1 VVERSTVNRLVVGS
15 SPTWGV
21 YNIYVYYKFFTYC
34 MTSEIHRILWKGI
47 YALGNLRLAIVL
59 LLFIAAIS
67 SLGTIIEQEKT
78 ISFYETNYP
87 ISNPIAGFIH
97 SDFILFFGLNHV
109 YTTSWFLILL
119 FLFGGSLL
127 SCTFSRQI
135 PSLKLARLWKFF
147 KRENGANKM
156 GISFSL
162 SNGSLAQFSYLL
174 RQKNYNVIQQ
184 GPYIYAY
191 KGLVGKIGP
200 ILVHL
205 SIICI
210 LIGSILGAL
219 TGFML
224 QELVPK
230 GELFHLQNIISSGPL
245 SYIRQDFEGYIH
257 DFNIAYNDQGIVDQ
271 FYSEIDILDN
281 DLEIK
286 KEKTIFVNEP
296 LRYSGVTFYQ
306 TDWSIVN
313 LKFTLNEEEYI
324 DIPLRE
330 ITGEGNSRFWIGSL
344 DYGTKNK
351 LILVLQD
358 LTGKYLLY
366 NSEKRLL
373 GQSEI
378 GHKVFFNGN
387 ELRLNK
393 ILPSTGLQIKSDPG
407 IPLVYIGFFFLIF
420 SVLLSYT
427 SYFQIW
433 VVKKQNKVYVYGDTN
448 RAIYFFEKTI
458 LEIINNLQNDS
469 IRFKRPIEF

>member
-1 VVERSTVNRLVVGS
+1 
-15 SPTWGV
+15 
-21 YNIYVYYKFFTYC
+21 
-34 MTSEIHRILWKGI
+34 MTGQINRILWKLI
-47 YALGNLRLAIVL
+47 YLLGNLRLAIIL
-59 LLFIAAIS
+59 LLFIALIS

-87 ISNPIAGFIH
+87 ISTPIAGFIN
-97 SDFILFFGLNHV
+97 SDFILFFGLDHI
-109 YTTSWFLILL
+109 YTASWFLILL

-127 SCTFSRQI
+127 SCTLSRQI

-147 KRENGANKM
+147 RRETSTNKM

-162 SNGSLAQFSYLL
+162 SNASLAQFSYLL
-174 RQKNYNVIQQ
+174 RQRQYNVIQQ

-210 LIGSILGAL
+210 LIGSILGSL

-224 QELVPK
+224 QELIPK
-230 GELFHLQNIISSGPL
+230 GELFHLQNVISSGPL
-245 SYIRQDFEGYIH
+245 SYIPQNFEGYVR
-257 DFNIAYNDQGIVDQ
+257 DFNIAYNDQGMVDQ
-271 FYSEIDILDN
+271 FYSELDILDN
-281 DLEIK
+281 DLQIK

-306 TDWSIVN
+306 TDWSILS
-313 LKFTLNEEEYI
+313 LKFTLNNTENLEI
-324 DIPLRE
+324 ILRE
-330 ITGEGNSRFWIGSL
+330 ISGESNSRFWIGSL
-344 DYGTKNK
+344 EYEDKNK
-351 LILVLQD
+351 ILVVLQD

-366 NSEKRLL
+366 DSEKRLL

-378 GHKVFFNGN
+378 GHKIFFTGN

-448 RAIYFFEKTI
+448 RAIYFFEKSI
-458 LEIINNLQNDS
+458 LEIISNIQNDS
-469 IRFKRPIEF
+469 LKLKVPSNP

>member
-1 VVERSTVNRLVVGS
+1 
-15 SPTWGV
+15 
-21 YNIYVYYKFFTYC
+21 
-34 MTSEIHRILWKGI
+34 MTGHINRILWKLI
-47 YALGNLRLAIVL
+47 YLLGNLRLAIIL
-59 LLFIAAIS
+59 LLFIALIS

-87 ISNPIAGFIH
+87 ISNPIAGFIN
-97 SDFILFFGLNHV
+97 SDFILFFGLDHV
-109 YTTSWFLILL
+109 YTANWFLTLL

-127 SCTFSRQI
+127 SCTLSRQI

-147 KRENGANKM
+147 KSENKTNKM
-156 GISFSL
+156 GISFTL
-162 SNGSLAQFSYLL
+162 SNGSLSHFSYLL
-174 RQKNYNVIQQ
+174 RQRQYNVIQQ
-184 GPYIYAY
+184 GSYIYAY

-210 LIGSILGAL
+210 LVGSVLGSL

-224 QELVPK
+224 QELIPK

-245 SYIRQDFEGYIH
+245 SYIPQNFEGYIR
-257 DFNIAYNDQGIVDQ
+257 DFNIAYNDQGMVDQ

-281 DLEIK
+281 DLQIK

-306 TDWSIVN
+306 TDWSIVS
-313 LKFTLNEEEYI
+313 LKFSLNNRENFEVF
-324 DIPLRE
+324 LRE
-330 ITGEGNSRFWIGSL
+330 VNGESNSRFWIGSL
-344 DYGTKNK
+344 EYKAK
-351 LILVLQD
+351 SKILVVLQD

-366 NSEKRLL
+366 DSEKKLL

-378 GHKVFFNGN
+378 GHNIFFNGN
-387 ELRLNK
+387 HLRLNK

-407 IPLVYIGFFFLIF
+407 IPLVYTGFFFLIF
-420 SVLLSYT
+420 SVLISYT

-448 RAIYFFEKTI
+448 RAIYFFEKSI
-458 LEIINNLQNDS
+458 LEIINNLQSDS
-469 IRFKRPIEF
+469 LRFKVPSKPLN

>member
-1 VVERSTVNRLVVGS
+1 
-15 SPTWGV
+15 
-21 YNIYVYYKFFTYC
+21 
-34 MTSEIHRILWKGI
+34 MTSHINRILWKFI
-47 YALGNLRLAIVL
+47 YLLGNLRLAIIL
-59 LLFIAAIS
+59 LLFIALIS

-87 ISNPIAGFIH
+87 ITNPIAGFIN
-97 SDFILFFGLNHV
+97 SDFILFFGLDHV
-109 YTTSWFLILL
+109 YTASWFLILL

-147 KRENGANKM
+147 RRGNKINKA
-156 GISFSL
+156 GIAFSL
-162 SNGSLAQFSYLL
+162 NNGSLTQFSYLL
-174 RQKNYNVIQQ
+174 RERHYNVIQQ

-210 LIGSILGAL
+210 LVGSVLGSL

-230 GELFHLQNIISSGPL
+230 GELFHLQNIISSGSL
-245 SYIRQDFEGYIH
+245 SYIPQNFEGYIN
-257 DFNIAYNDQGIVDQ
+257 DFNIAYNDQGMVDQ

-281 DLEIK
+281 NLQIQ

-306 TDWSIVN
+306 TDWSIVS
-313 LKFTLNEEEYI
+313 LKFTLNERENI

-330 ITGEGNSRFWIGSL
+330 IAGENTSRFWIGSL
-344 DYGTKNK
+344 GYGSDNK
-351 LILVLQD
+351 VLVVLQD

-366 NSEKRLL
+366 DSEKKLL
-373 GQSEI
+373 GQSDI
-378 GHKVFFNGN
+378 GHKIFFNGN
-387 ELRLNK
+387 DLRLNK

-407 IPLVYIGFFFLIF
+407 IPLVYIGFLFLIF

-448 RAIYFFEKTI
+448 RAIYFFEKSI
-458 LEIINNLQNDS
+458 LEIINNVQSDS
-469 IRFKRPIEF
+469 LRFKVPTKSLN

>member
-1 VVERSTVNRLVVGS
+1 
-15 SPTWGV
+15 
-21 YNIYVYYKFFTYC
+21 
-34 MTSEIHRILWKGI
+34 MTSHINRILWKLI
-47 YALGNLRLAIVL
+47 YLLGNLRLAIIL
-59 LLFIAAIS
+59 LLFIALIS

-87 ISNPIAGFIH
+87 ISNSIAGFIN
-97 SDFILFFGLNHV
+97 SDFILFFGLDHV
-109 YTTSWFLILL
+109 YTANWFLTLL

-147 KRENGANKM
+147 KSENKTNKM
-156 GISFSL
+156 GISFTL
-162 SNGSLAQFSYLL
+162 SNGSLSQFSYLL
-174 RQKNYNVIQQ
+174 RQRQYNVIQQ
-184 GPYIYAY
+184 GSYIYAY

-210 LIGSILGAL
+210 LVGSVLGSL

-224 QELVPK
+224 QELIPK
-230 GELFHLQNIISSGPL
+230 GELFHLQNIISSGSL
-245 SYIRQDFEGYIH
+245 SYIPQNFEGYIG
-257 DFNIAYNDQGIVDQ
+257 DFNIAYNDQGMVDQ

-281 DLEIK
+281 DLQIK

-306 TDWSIVN
+306 TDWSIVS
-313 LKFTLNEEEYI
+313 LKFTLNNRENFEI
-324 DIPLRE
+324 FLRE
-330 ITGEGNSRFWIGSL
+330 VNGESNSRFWIGSL
-344 DYGTKNK
+344 ESEAKSK
-351 LILVLQD
+351 ILVVLQD

-366 NSEKRLL
+366 DSEKKLL

-378 GHKVFFNGN
+378 GHKIFFNGN
-387 ELRLNK
+387 HLRLNK

-407 IPLVYIGFFFLIF
+407 IPLVYTGFFFLIF
-420 SVLLSYT
+420 SVLISYT

-433 VVKKQNKVYVYGDTN
+433 IVKKQNKVYVYGDTN
-448 RAIYFFEKTI
+448 RAIYFFEKSI
-458 LEIINNLQNDS
+458 LEIINNLQSDS
-469 IRFKRPIEF
+469 LRFKVPSKPLN

>member
-1 VVERSTVNRLVVGS
+1 
-15 SPTWGV
+15 
-21 YNIYVYYKFFTYC
+21 
-34 MTSEIHRILWKGI
+34 
-47 YALGNLRLAIVL
+47 
-59 LLFIAAIS
+59 LFIALIS

-87 ISNPIAGFIH
+87 ISNSIAGFIN
-97 SDFILFFGLNHV
+97 SDFILFFGLDHV
-109 YTTSWFLILL
+109 YTANWFLTLL

-147 KRENGANKM
+147 KSENKTNKM
-156 GISFSL
+156 GISFTL
-162 SNGSLAQFSYLL
+162 SNGSLSQFSYLL
-174 RQKNYNVIQQ
+174 RQRQYNVIQQ
-184 GPYIYAY
+184 GSYIYAY

-210 LIGSILGAL
+210 LVGSVLGSL

-224 QELVPK
+224 QELIPK
-230 GELFHLQNIISSGPL
+230 GELFHLQNIISSGSL
-245 SYIRQDFEGYIH
+245 SYIPQNFEGYIG
-257 DFNIAYNDQGIVDQ
+257 DFNIAYNDQGMVDQ

-281 DLEIK
+281 DLQIK

-306 TDWSIVN
+306 TDWSIVS
-313 LKFTLNEEEYI
+313 LKFTLNNRENFEI
-324 DIPLRE
+324 FLRE
-330 ITGEGNSRFWIGSL
+330 VNGESNSRFWIGSL
-344 DYGTKNK
+344 ESEAKSK
-351 LILVLQD
+351 ILVVLQD

-366 NSEKRLL
+366 DSEKKLL

-378 GHKVFFNGN
+378 GHKIFFNGN
-387 ELRLNK
+387 HLRLNK

-407 IPLVYIGFFFLIF
+407 IPLVYTGFFFLIF
-420 SVLLSYT
+420 SVLISYT

-433 VVKKQNKVYVYGDTN
+433 IVKKQNKVYVYGDTN
-448 RAIYFFEKTI
+448 RAIYFFEKSI
-458 LEIINNLQNDS
+458 LEIINNLQSDS
-469 IRFKRPIEF
+469 LRFKVPSKPLN

>member
-1 VVERSTVNRLVVGS
+1 
-15 SPTWGV
+15 
-21 YNIYVYYKFFTYC
+21 
-34 MTSEIHRILWKGI
+34 M
-47 YALGNLRLAIVL
+47 
-59 LLFIAAIS
+59 FIALIS

-87 ISNPIAGFIH
+87 ISNPIAGFIN
-97 SDFILFFGLNHV
+97 SDFILFFGLDHV
-109 YTTSWFLILL
+109 YTASWFLILL

-135 PSLKLARLWKFF
+135 PSLKLARLWKFL
-147 KRENGANKM
+147 RRDNKINKA
-156 GISFSL
+156 GIAFSL
-162 SNGSLAQFSYLL
+162 NNGSLTQFSYLL
-174 RQKNYNVIQQ
+174 RERHYNVIQQ

-210 LIGSILGAL
+210 LVGSILGSL

-230 GELFHLQNIISSGPL
+230 GELFHLQNIISSGSL
-245 SYIRQDFEGYIH
+245 SYIPQNFEGYIN
-257 DFNIAYNDQGIVDQ
+257 DFNIAYNDQGMVDQ

-281 DLEIK
+281 NLQIQ

-306 TDWSIVN
+306 TDWSIVS
-313 LKFTLNEEEYI
+313 LKFTLNKKENV
-324 DIPLRE
+324 DIQLRE
-330 ITGEGNSRFWIGSL
+330 IAGENTSRFWIGSL
-344 DYGTKNK
+344 GYGSDNK
-351 LILVLQD
+351 VLVVLQD

-366 NSEKRLL
+366 DSEKKLL
-373 GQSEI
+373 GQSDI
-378 GHKVFFNGN
+378 GHKIFFNGN

-407 IPLVYIGFFFLIF
+407 IPLVYIGFLFLIF

-448 RAIYFFEKTI
+448 RAIYFFEKSI
-458 LEIINNLQNDS
+458 LEIINNVQSDS
-469 IRFKRPIEF
+469 LRFKVPTKSLN

>member
-1 VVERSTVNRLVVGS
+1 
-15 SPTWGV
+15 
-21 YNIYVYYKFFTYC
+21 
-34 MTSEIHRILWKGI
+34 MTSHINRILWKFI
-47 YALGNLRLAIVL
+47 YLLGNLKLAIIL
-59 LLFIAAIS
+59 LLFIALIS

-87 ISNPIAGFIH
+87 ISNPIAGFIN
-97 SDFILFFGLNHV
+97 SDFILFFGLDHV
-109 YTTSWFLILL
+109 YTASWFLILL

-147 KRENGANKM
+147 RRDNKINKA
-156 GISFSL
+156 GIAFSL
-162 SNGSLAQFSYLL
+162 NNGSLTQFSYLL
-174 RQKNYNVIQQ
+174 RERHYNVIQQ

-210 LIGSILGAL
+210 LVGSILGSL

-230 GELFHLQNIISSGPL
+230 GELFHLQNIISSGSL
-245 SYIRQDFEGYIH
+245 SYIPQNFEGYIN
-257 DFNIAYNDQGIVDQ
+257 DFNIAYNDQGMVDQ

-281 DLEIK
+281 NLQIQ

-306 TDWSIVN
+306 TDWSIVS
-313 LKFTLNEEEYI
+313 LKFTLNKKENV

-330 ITGEGNSRFWIGSL
+330 IAGENTSRFWIGSL
-344 DYGTKNK
+344 GYGSDNK
-351 LILVLQD
+351 VLVVLQD

-366 NSEKRLL
+366 DSEKRLL
-373 GQSEI
+373 GQSDI
-378 GHKVFFNGN
+378 GHKIFFNGN

-407 IPLVYIGFFFLIF
+407 IPLVYIGFLFLIF

-448 RAIYFFEKTI
+448 RAIYFFEKSI
-458 LEIINNLQNDS
+458 LEIINNIQSDS
-469 IRFKRPIEF
+469 LRFKVPTKSLN

>member
-1 VVERSTVNRLVVGS
+1 
-15 SPTWGV
+15 
-21 YNIYVYYKFFTYC
+21 
-34 MTSEIHRILWKGI
+34 MTGQINRILWKLI
-47 YALGNLRLAIVL
+47 YLLGNLRLAIIL
-59 LLFIAAIS
+59 LLCIALIS

-87 ISNPIAGFIH
+87 ISTPIAGFIN
-97 SDFILFFGLNHV
+97 SDFILFFGLDHI
-109 YTTSWFLILL
+109 YTANWFLILL

-127 SCTFSRQI
+127 SCTLSRQI

-147 KRENGANKM
+147 KRENSTTKM

-162 SNGSLAQFSYLL
+162 SNGSLSQFSYLL
-174 RQKNYNVIQQ
+174 RQRQYNVIQQ
-184 GPYIYAY
+184 GPYVYAY

-210 LIGSILGAL
+210 LVGSILGSL

-224 QELVPK
+224 QELIPK
-230 GELFHLQNIISSGPL
+230 EELFHLQNLISSGPL
-245 SYIRQDFEGYIH
+245 SYIPQNFEGYIR
-257 DFNIAYNDQGIVDQ
+257 DFNIAYNDQGMVDQ

-281 DLEIK
+281 DLQIK

-306 TDWSIVN
+306 TDWSIVS
-313 LKFTLNEEEYI
+313 LKFTLNGRENLEVI
-324 DIPLRE
+324 LRE
-330 ITGEGNSRFWIGSL
+330 ISGESNSRFWIGSL
-344 DYGTKNK
+344 EYEAENK
-351 LILVLQD
+351 VLVVLQD

-366 NSEKRLL
+366 DSEKKLL

-378 GHKVFFNGN
+378 GHKIFFSGN

-433 VVKKQNKVYVYGDTN
+433 VVKKQDKVYVYGDTN
-448 RAIYFFEKTI
+448 RAIYFFEKSI
-458 LEIINNLQNDS
+458 LEIINNLQSDS
-469 IRFKRPIEF
+469 LRLKVPVKPLN

>member
-1 VVERSTVNRLVVGS
+1 
-15 SPTWGV
+15 
-21 YNIYVYYKFFTYC
+21 

-87 ISNPIAGFIH
+87 ISNPIAGFIN

-174 RQKNYNVIQQ
+174 RQRNYNVIQQ

-257 DFNIAYNDQGIVDQ
+257 FLLMNLY
-271 FYSEIDILDN
+271 DIL
-281 DLEIK
+281 
-286 KEKTIFVNEP
+286 V
-296 LRYSGVTFYQ
+296 
-306 TDWSIVN
+306 
-313 LKFTLNEEEYI
+313 
-324 DIPLRE
+324 
-330 ITGEGNSRFWIGSL
+330 
-344 DYGTKNK
+344 
-351 LILVLQD
+351 
-358 LTGKYLLY
+358 
-366 NSEKRLL
+366 
-373 GQSEI
+373 
-378 GHKVFFNGN
+378 
-387 ELRLNK
+387 
-393 ILPSTGLQIKSDPG
+393 
-407 IPLVYIGFFFLIF
+407 
-420 SVLLSYT
+420 
-427 SYFQIW
+427 
-433 VVKKQNKVYVYGDTN
+433 
-448 RAIYFFEKTI
+448 
-458 LEIINNLQNDS
+458 
-469 IRFKRPIEF
+469 

>member
-1 VVERSTVNRLVVGS
+1 
-15 SPTWGV
+15 
-21 YNIYVYYKFFTYC
+21 
-34 MTSEIHRILWKGI
+34 M
-47 YALGNLRLAIVL
+47 
-59 LLFIAAIS
+59 
-67 SLGTIIEQEKT
+67 
-78 ISFYETNYP
+78 
-87 ISNPIAGFIH
+87 
-97 SDFILFFGLNHV
+97 
-109 YTTSWFLILL
+109 LL

-147 KRENGANKM
+147 RRENKINKV

-162 SNGSLAQFSYLL
+162 HNGSLTQFSYLL
-174 RQKNYNVIQQ
+174 RERNYNVIQQ
-184 GPYIYAY
+184 GAYVYAY

-210 LIGSILGAL
+210 LVGSILGSL

-230 GELFHLQNIISSGPL
+230 GELFHLQNIISSGSI
-245 SYIRQDFEGYIH
+245 SYIPQNFEGYIN

-271 FYSEIDILDN
+271 FYSDIDIVDN
-281 DLEIK
+281 NLQIQ

-306 TDWSIVN
+306 TDWSIVS
-313 LKFTLNEEEYI
+313 LKFTLNKKENVEI
-324 DIPLRE
+324 SLRE
-330 ITGEGNSRFWIGSL
+330 IVGENTSRFWIGSVG
-344 DYGTKNK
+344 YGNESKV
-351 LILVLQD
+351 LVVLQD

-366 NSEKRLL
+366 DSEKKLL

-378 GHKVFFNGN
+378 GHKIFFNGN

-448 RAIYFFEKTI
+448 RAIYFFEKSI
-458 LEIINNLQNDS
+458 LEIINNLKTDS
-469 IRFKRPIEF
+469 LRAKAAIKPLH

>member
-1 VVERSTVNRLVVGS
+1 MMSHIN
-15 SPTWGV
+15 
-21 YNIYVYYKFFTYC
+21 
-34 MTSEIHRILWKGI
+34 RILWKFI
-47 YALGNLRLAIVL
+47 YLLGNLRLAIVL
-59 LLFIAAIS
+59 LLFIALIS

-87 ISNPIAGFIH
+87 ITNPVAGFIN
-97 SDFILFFGLNHV
+97 SDLILFFGLDHV
-109 YTTSWFLILL
+109 YTTSWFLVLL

-147 KRENGANKM
+147 RRGNKIDKL
-156 GISFSL
+156 GIAFSL
-162 SNGSLAQFSYLL
+162 NKGSLAQFSYLL
-174 RQKNYNVIQQ
+174 RERNYNVIQQ
-184 GPYIYAY
+184 GPYLYAY

-210 LIGSILGAL
+210 LVGSIFGSL

-224 QELVPK
+224 QEIVPK
-230 GELFHLQNIISSGPL
+230 EELFHLQNIISSGSL
-245 SYIRQDFEGYIH
+245 SYIPQNFEGYIN
-257 DFNIAYNDQGIVDQ
+257 DFNIAYNDQGMVDQ

-281 DLEIK
+281 NLQIQ

-306 TDWSIVN
+306 TDWSIVS
-313 LKFTLNEEEYI
+313 LKFTLNKKENV
-324 DIPLRE
+324 DIQLRE
-330 ITGEGNSRFWIGSL
+330 IAGENTSRFWIGSL
-344 DYGTKNK
+344 GYGSDNK
-351 LILVLQD
+351 VLVVLQD

-366 NSEKRLL
+366 DSEKRLL
-373 GQSEI
+373 GQSDI
-378 GHKVFFNGN
+378 GHKIFFNGN

-407 IPLVYIGFFFLIF
+407 IPLVYIGFLFLIF

-448 RAIYFFEKTI
+448 RAIYFFEKSI
-458 LEIINNLQNDS
+458 LEIINNVQSDS
-469 IRFKRPIEF
+469 LRFKVPTKSLN

>member
-1 VVERSTVNRLVVGS
+1 
-15 SPTWGV
+15 
-21 YNIYVYYKFFTYC
+21 
-34 MTSEIHRILWKGI
+34 MTSHINRILWKFI
-47 YALGNLRLAIVL
+47 YLLGNLKLAIIL
-59 LLFIAAIS
+59 LLFIALIS

-87 ISNPIAGFIH
+87 ISNPIAGFIN
-97 SDFILFFGLNHV
+97 SDFILFFGLDHV
-109 YTTSWFLILL
+109 YTASWFLILL

-135 PSLKLARLWKFF
+135 PSLKLARLWKFL
-147 KRENGANKM
+147 RRDNKINKA
-156 GISFSL
+156 GIAFSL
-162 SNGSLAQFSYLL
+162 NNGSLTQFSYLL
-174 RQKNYNVIQQ
+174 RERHYNVIQQ

-210 LIGSILGAL
+210 LVGSILGSL

-230 GELFHLQNIISSGPL
+230 GELFHLQNIISSGSL
-245 SYIRQDFEGYIH
+245 SYIPQNFEGYIN
-257 DFNIAYNDQGIVDQ
+257 DFNIAYNDQGMVDQ

-281 DLEIK
+281 NLQIQ

-306 TDWSIVN
+306 TDWSIVS
-313 LKFTLNEEEYI
+313 LKFTLNERENI

-330 ITGEGNSRFWIGSL
+330 IAGENTSRFWIGSL
-344 DYGTKNK
+344 GYGSDNK
-351 LILVLQD
+351 VLVVLQD

-366 NSEKRLL
+366 DSEKKLL
-373 GQSEI
+373 GQSDI
-378 GHKVFFNGN
+378 GHKIFFNGN

-407 IPLVYIGFFFLIF
+407 IPLVYIGFLFLIF

-448 RAIYFFEKTI
+448 RAIYFFEKSI
-458 LEIINNLQNDS
+458 LEIINNVQSDS
-469 IRFKRPIEF
+469 LRFKVPTKSLN

>member
-1 VVERSTVNRLVVGS
+1 MVSHIN
-15 SPTWGV
+15 
-21 YNIYVYYKFFTYC
+21 
-34 MTSEIHRILWKGI
+34 RILWKFI
-47 YALGNLRLAIVL
+47 YLLGNLKLAIIL
-59 LLFIAAIS
+59 LLFIALMS
-67 SLGTIIEQEKT
+67 SLGTVIEQEKI

-87 ISNPIAGFIH
+87 ITNPVLGFIS
-97 SDFILFFGLNHV
+97 SDFILFFGLDHV
-109 YTTSWFLILL
+109 YTTNWFLILL

-127 SCTFSRQI
+127 SCTLSRQI

-147 KRENGANKM
+147 KRENNTNKM
-156 GISFSL
+156 GIAFSL
-162 SNGSLAQFSYLL
+162 SNGSLTQFSYLL
-174 RQKNYNVIQQ
+174 RQRQYNVIQQ

-210 LIGSILGAL
+210 LVGSILGSL

-230 GELFHLQNIISSGPL
+230 KELFHLQNVISSGPL
-245 SYIRQDFEGYIH
+245 SYIPQNFEGYIH
-257 DFNIAYNDQGIVDQ
+257 DFNIAYNDQGMVDQ

-281 DLEIK
+281 DLQIQK
-286 KEKTIFVNEP
+286 RKTIFVNEP

-306 TDWSIVN
+306 TDWSIVS
-313 LKFTLNEEEYI
+313 LEFTLNKRESVE
-324 DIPLRE
+324 IPLRE
-330 ITGEGNSRFWIGSL
+330 ISGESSSRFWIGSL
-344 DYGTKNK
+344 EYGTKNK
-351 LILVLQD
+351 VLVVLQD

-366 NSEKRLL
+366 DSEKRLL

-378 GHKVFFNGN
+378 GHKIFFNGN

-448 RAIYFFEKTI
+448 RAIYFFEKSI
-458 LEIINNLQNDS
+458 LEIINNVQSDS
-469 IRFKRPIEF
+469 IKFKVPIKALN

>member
-1 VVERSTVNRLVVGS
+1 
-15 SPTWGV
+15 
-21 YNIYVYYKFFTYC
+21 
-34 MTSEIHRILWKGI
+34 MTSHINRILWKFI
-47 YALGNLRLAIVL
+47 YLLGNLKLAIIL
-59 LLFIAAIS
+59 LLFIALIS

-87 ISNPIAGFIH
+87 ITNPIAGFIN
-97 SDFILFFGLNHV
+97 SDFILFFGLDHV
-109 YTTSWFLILL
+109 YTAGWFLILL

-147 KRENGANKM
+147 RRDNKINKA
-156 GISFSL
+156 GIAFSL
-162 SNGSLAQFSYLL
+162 NNGSLTQFSYLL
-174 RQKNYNVIQQ
+174 RERHYNVIQQ

-210 LIGSILGAL
+210 LVGSILGSL

-230 GELFHLQNIISSGPL
+230 GELFHLQNIISSGSL
-245 SYIRQDFEGYIH
+245 SYIPQNFEGYIN
-257 DFNIAYNDQGIVDQ
+257 DFNIAYNDQGMVDQ
-271 FYSEIDILDN
+271 FYSEINILDN
-281 DLEIK
+281 NLQIQ

-306 TDWSIVN
+306 TDWSIVS
-313 LKFTLNEEEYI
+313 LKFTLNKKENV
-324 DIPLRE
+324 DIQLRE
-330 ITGEGNSRFWIGSL
+330 IAGENTSRFWIGSL
-344 DYGTKNK
+344 GYGSDNK
-351 LILVLQD
+351 VLVVLQD

-366 NSEKRLL
+366 DSEKRLL
-373 GQSEI
+373 GQSDI
-378 GHKVFFNGN
+378 GHKIFFNGN

-407 IPLVYIGFFFLIF
+407 IPLVYIGFLFLIF

-448 RAIYFFEKTI
+448 RAIYFFEKSI
-458 LEIINNLQNDS
+458 LEIINNVQSDS
-469 IRFKRPIEF
+469 LRFKVPTKSLN

>member
-1 VVERSTVNRLVVGS
+1 
-15 SPTWGV
+15 
-21 YNIYVYYKFFTYC
+21 
-34 MTSEIHRILWKGI
+34 MTSHINRILWKFI
-47 YALGNLRLAIVL
+47 YLLGNLKLAIVL
-59 LLFIAAIS
+59 LLFIALIS

-87 ISNPIAGFIH
+87 ISNPIAGFIN
-97 SDFILFFGLNHV
+97 SDFILFFGLDHV
-109 YTTSWFLILL
+109 YTASWFLVLL

-135 PSLKLARLWKFF
+135 PSLKLARLWKFL
-147 KRENGANKM
+147 RRDNKINKA
-156 GISFSL
+156 GIAFSL
-162 SNGSLAQFSYLL
+162 NNGSLTQFSYLL
-174 RQKNYNVIQQ
+174 RERHYNVIQQ

-210 LIGSILGAL
+210 LVGSIIGSL

-230 GELFHLQNIISSGPL
+230 GELFHLQNIISSGSL
-245 SYIRQDFEGYIH
+245 SYIPQNFEGYIN
-257 DFNIAYNDQGIVDQ
+257 DFNIAYNDQGMVDQ

-281 DLEIK
+281 NLQIQ

-306 TDWSIVN
+306 TDWSIVS
-313 LKFTLNEEEYI
+313 LKFTLNKKENV

-330 ITGEGNSRFWIGSL
+330 IAGENTSRFWIGSL
-344 DYGTKNK
+344 GYGSDNK
-351 LILVLQD
+351 VLVVLQD

-366 NSEKRLL
+366 DSEKRLL
-373 GQSEI
+373 GQSDI
-378 GHKVFFNGN
+378 GHKIFFNGN

-407 IPLVYIGFFFLIF
+407 IPLVYIGFLFLIF

-448 RAIYFFEKTI
+448 RAIYFFEKSI
-458 LEIINNLQNDS
+458 VEIINNVQSESLRLKVPGKPLN
-469 IRFKRPIEF
+469 